1 MLTMKDSAQS
11 VVLYLMIL
19 IVSTCI
25 IYVGCAGPVHLGYH
39 DTSKDSNYYYFNLT
53 TFSKTLYTMY
63 LIQTS
68 TNYPD
73 VMVYKWQDQEVL
85 QGFMFCIYMFI
96 MGSIIMN
103 IMTGIFYGNYKKHF
117 SAIAETL
124 SNQHQLC
131 RIIDA
136 SVDKDGRMHMHS
148 IHHLLDTFHYEP
160 KEKFECE
167 VKKATIK
174 KQKHKLKKLIRT
186 REEALAKK
194 NAMTDAT
201 EDIDTTIK
209 HCDRKPGYNRK
220 HKEFFKKIQKN
231 FVYKYFFVV
240 LNLMIAIKPIYMLDF
255 IHNEAYFAMNYHDQV
270 D

>member
-1 MLTMKDSAQS
+1 
-11 VVLYLMIL
+11 MIL
-19 IVSTCI
+19 IISTCI
-25 IYVGCAGPVHLGYH
+25 IYVGVSGPMHLDYY

-63 LIQTS
+63 MIQTS

-73 VMVYKWQDQEVL
+73 VMVFKWKDQEVL

-117 SAIAETL
+117 AAIAESL
-124 SNQHQLC
+124 SNQKELC

-136 SVDKDGRMHMHS
+136 SVDKNGRMHMTQ
-148 IHHLLDTFHYEP
+148 IHHLLETFHYES
-160 KEKFECE
+160 KEKFESE

-174 KQKHKLKKLIRT
+174 KQRHHLKRLIAA
-186 REEALAKK
+186 REEVLLRR
-194 NAMTDAT
+194 NAARDADEETD
-201 EDIDTTIK
+201 DFIQNSQ
-209 HCDRKPGYNRK
+209 RKPGYNKK
-220 HKEFFKKIQKN
+220 HKEFFKKISNN
-231 FVYKYFFVV
+231 FVYKYFFVA
-240 LNLMIAIKPIYMLDF
+240 LNILIAIKPIYMLDT
-255 IHNEAYFAMNYHDQV
+255 HANEAYFQMNYHDEV